1 MKEMFKSVLSFFFVA
16 LSLQGFAQIE
26 DIKVMSYNLMWYK
39 TSSAP
44 CTHSVGS
51 SQRDNDLKNIVA
63 YVAPDILVVNEFGTI
78 PVNALVVMADILNV
92 DGISHFNRA
101 TNNFGSS
108 SIANML
114 FYNEDKLVLDYQ
126 DAVDLDLNNFPLVR
140 AIDYY
145 QLYVKDAALGQP
157 GVDTAWI
164 GIFAAHLKAGSGSSN
179 STERAKA
186 TAAVMDYIDNNVLVD
201 NLLFTGDLNVYTSSE
216 SAFQNLVNFTANPSL
231 SFNDPENQLGSWNNN
246 SNFANVHTQS
256 THSSSS
262 GCFSSGGMDDRFDF
276 ILSSD
281 AISNN
286 THKLSI
292 DDYYALGQDGSFF
305 NNSMNTNN
313 NFVVPS
319 YIASALY
326 NFSDHLPVVM
336 ELEASVSGLGENS
349 YEQMRQ
355 SWTFANPAQ
364 QNIELSLKGRLREL
378 SLEVSVLN
386 LSGKVIYQT
395 KSQGTN
401 SLSIDCS
408 SWPRGVYIISLSNG
422 QDYRESRKVIIQWNR

>member
-1 MKEMFKSVLSFFFVA
+1 MKAMYKSVLSFLFVA

-51 SQRDNDLKNIVA
+51 AQRDNDLKNIVA

-92 DGISHFNRA
+92 DGITHFNRA
-101 TNNFGSS
+101 TNNFGNS

-114 FYNEDKLVLDYQ
+114 FYNEDKLVLDFQ
-126 DAVDLDLNNFPLVR
+126 DAVELDLTNFPLVR

-164 GIFAAHLKAGSGSSN
+164 GIFSAHLKAGSGSSN
-179 STERAKA
+179 SSERAKA
-186 TAAVMDYIDNNVLVD
+186 TAAVMDYIDNNTLVD

-216 SAFQNLVNFTANPSL
+216 SALQNLLNYTPNPSI

-262 GCFSSGGMDDRFDF
+262 GCFSGGGMDDRFDF

-286 THKLSI
+286 THKLAI
-292 DDYYALGQDGSFF
+292 ADYYALGQDGSFF
-305 NNSMNTNN
+305 NNAMNTNN
-313 NFVVPS
+313 NFGVPS

-326 NFSDHLPVVM
+326 NFSDHLPVIV
-336 ELEASVSGLGENS
+336 ELEASVSGLGEDS
-349 YEQMRQ
+349 YTQMRQ
-355 SWTFANPAQ
+355 SWTFTNPAQ
-364 QNIELSLKGRLREL
+364 GNIELELKGKVAEENLA
-378 SLEVSVLN
+378 VSILN
-386 LSGKVIYQT
+386 LSGKLVHQT
-395 KSQGTN
+395 HTRASR

-408 SWPRGVYIISLSNG
+408 NWPKGIYIISLGNG
-422 QDYRESRKVIIQWNR
+422 QDYRESRKVIVQ

>member
-1 MKEMFKSVLSFFFVA
+1 MYKSVLSFLFVA

-26 DIKVMSYNLMWYK
+26 DIKVMCYNLMWYK

-44 CTHSVGS
+44 CNHSVGS
-51 SQRDNDLKNIVA
+51 AQRDNDFKNIVA
-63 YVAPDILVVNEFGTI
+63 YVAPDILVVNEFGTS

-92 DGISHFNRA
+92 DGITHFNRA

-114 FYNEDKLVLDYQ
+114 FYNEDKLTLDFQ
-126 DAVDLDLNNFPLVR
+126 DAVELDLNNFPIVR

-145 QLYVKDAALGQP
+145 KLYVKDAALGQP

-164 GIFAAHLKAGSGSSN
+164 GIFAAHLKAGNGSAN
-179 STERAKA
+179 GAQRERA
-186 TAAVMDYIDNNVLVD
+186 TAAVMDYIDNNVQVD
-201 NLLFTGDLNVYTSSE
+201 NILFTGDLNVYTSSE
-216 SAFQNLVNFTANPSL
+216 SAFQNLVNYTANPSL

-286 THKLSI
+286 THKVSI
-292 DDYYALGQDGSFF
+292 DDYYAIGQDGSFF
-305 NNSMNTNN
+305 NSSMNTNN
-313 NFVVPS
+313 NFMVPS

-364 QNIELSLKGRLREL
+364 QSIELSLKGRLSEESLEL
-378 SLEVSVLN
+378 SILN
-386 LSGKVIYQT
+386 LSGKVIRQLNTGAT
-395 KSQGTN
+395 KN
-401 SLSIDCS
+401 LSIDCS
-408 SWPRGVYIISLSNG
+408 AWSRGIYIISLNNG
-422 QDYRESRKVIIQWNR
+422 QGYRESRKVIVQ

>member
-1 MKEMFKSVLSFFFVA
+1 MKAMYKSVLSYLFVA

-26 DIKVMSYNLMWYK
+26 NIKVMSYNLMWYK

-63 YVAPDILVVNEFGTI
+63 YVAPDILVVNEFGSI

-92 DGISHFNRA
+92 DGITHFNRA

-114 FYNEDKLVLDYQ
+114 FYNEDKLVLDFQ
-126 DAVDLDLNNFPLVR
+126 DEVALDLNSFPLVR

-157 GVDTAWI
+157 GIDTAWV
-164 GIFAAHLKAGSGSSN
+164 GIFAAHLKAGNGSSN
-179 STERAKA
+179 GAERAKA

-201 NLLFTGDLNVYTSSE
+201 NILFTGDLNVYTSSE
-216 SAFQNLVNFTANPSL
+216 SAFQNLVNYTANPSL

-246 SNFANVHTQS
+246 SVFADVHTQS

-286 THKLSI
+286 THKVSI
-292 DDYYALGQDGSFF
+292 EDYYAIGQDGSFF

-364 QNIELSLKGRLREL
+364 KNIEINLKGRMSQE
-378 SLEVSVLN
+378 SLAVSILN
-386 LSGKVIYQT
+386 LSGKLVHQT
-395 KSQGTN
+395 KTLATK

-408 SWPRGVYIISLSNG
+408 AWPPGIYIISLSNG
-422 QDYRESRKVIIQWNR
+422 RDYRESRKVIVQ